1 MSLQME
7 GEMGLWLV
15 WTFNPY
21 QEAPLPLGAFQGS
34 SGSLKSWHEPRGIL
48 WGRLLCYGQEFTA
61 RSQESSTAIS
71 KGIYLRTSLAKDLP
85 ANGETP
91 LCFHLK
97 FFFFRAISGLFSKA

>member
-71 KGIYLRTSLAKDLP
+71 KGIYLRTSLAKDLL